1 MDEMVVYCDTCCL
14 VKFYVS
20 EQHSDWVRT
29 TLNNKKHL
37 VTCRVAKAEIWS
49 AITRRLNQKSVSPEQ
64 YQDWVN
70 IIENDWNSLNIM
82 DFDDD
87 NAAMLARQHGLR
99 GFDAIHLSSAILVQK
114 SIKYKVD
121 FCSFDKKL
129 LQAAEKE
136 GLQIAVPN
144 DFLF

>member
-1 MDEMVVYCDTCCL
+1 MITYCDTCCL

-20 EQHSDWVRT
+20 EQYSDWIRK
-29 TLNNKKHL
+29 TLLNKKYL

-49 AITRRLNQKSVSPEQ
+49 AITRRLHHKSVLPEQ
-64 YQDWVN
+64 YQNW
-70 IIENDWNSLNIM
+70 IKTIENDWNSLNII

-99 GFDAIHLSSAILVQK
+99 GFDAIHLSSALIVQS
-114 SIKYKVD
+114 SIQYKIN

-136 GLQIAVPN
+136 NLQIIVPN
-144 DFLF
+144 DFQ